1 MAEEKIT
8 TAPEAAEKKAPAK
21 KAAAKKAPAKKAPAQ
36 AKAAAGITVK
46 LVKSLIG
53 RSDKQIAT
61 AKSLGLKRVGDV
73 TVQPD
78 NAATTGKINTIS
90 HMVEVTKA

>member
-1 MAEEKIT
+1 MAEK
-8 TAPEAAEKKAPAK
+8 
-21 KAAAKKAPAKKAPAQ
+21 
-36 AKAAAGITVK
+36 ITVK
-46 LVKSLIG
+46 LTKSLIG

-61 AKSLGLKRVGDV
+61 AKSLGLKKVGDV

-78 NAATTGKINTIS
+78 NAATAGKINTIS